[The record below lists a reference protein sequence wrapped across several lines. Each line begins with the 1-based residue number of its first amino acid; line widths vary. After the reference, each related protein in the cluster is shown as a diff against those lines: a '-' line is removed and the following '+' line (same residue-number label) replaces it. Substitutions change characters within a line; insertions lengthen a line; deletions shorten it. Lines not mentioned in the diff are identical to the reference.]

1 MGVCSILLFATSA
14 AAATSTPLPLLKL
27 RGGEVKPLRY
37 GMETGKYTARPAVKP
52 QKIVNIDPME
62 VGDTEKVYVLQQFE
76 KPEVRLAFM
85 RKVYSIV
92 TAQLAVTALI
102 VYVLRNVPGLLP
114 GLVQKLG
121 TAIGLLPLIPLTLL
135 AVIPGVR
142 GSGSNLAYLLLA
154 IFTVLEGLAVG
165 AFTWF
170 LPTSLILR
178 AAGATTVATGG
189 LTLYALTTKRDFTML
204 GGMLY
209 SCLLGLLALGI
220 MQYFVGGNLLQSG
233 RAALGT
239 FVFCGYLIVNTQMM
253 MGGNKAKQLRPN
265 EHIMAA
271 ITLYTDILN
280 LFLHILAA
288 MARSERD

>member
-1 MGVCSILLFATSA
+1 MTVLIFCGPMPQSLSMGVCSILLFATSA

-135 AVIPGVR
+135 VVIPGVR

-154 IFTVLEGLAVG
+154 IFTCE
-165 AFTWF
+165 TM
-170 LPTSLILR
+170 
-178 AAGATTVATGG
+178 VA
-189 LTLYALTTKRDFTML
+189 LTLPALLRGDTCCPIEARPCEAVVL
-204 GGMLY
+204 P
-209 SCLLGLLALGI
+209 
-220 MQYFVGGNLLQSG
+220 
-233 RAALGT
+233 LGT
-239 FVFCGYLIVNTQMM
+239 S
-253 MGGNKAKQLRPN
+253 RPL
-265 EHIMAA
+265 EPWWA
-271 ITLYTDILN
+271 
-280 LFLHILAA
+280 LA
-288 MARSERD
+288 EV